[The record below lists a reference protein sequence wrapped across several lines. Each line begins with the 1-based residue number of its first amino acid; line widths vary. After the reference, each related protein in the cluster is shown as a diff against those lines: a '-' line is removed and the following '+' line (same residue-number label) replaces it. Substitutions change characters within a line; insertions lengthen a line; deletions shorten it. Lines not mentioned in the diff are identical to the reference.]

1 MKEKTKEIFAAP
13 WMVKYQVHECWG
25 TDFEIGTTDGMRVAI
40 SPTEEH
46 ANRILHLP
54 ELYDALVDAAL
65 GRCWACSGI
74 GSDILESGCPKKND
88 TTCYVAKW
96 LELLR
101 KVRDGEK

>member
-1 MKEKTKEIFAAP
+1 MTDQTKQLFNAP
-13 WMVKYQVHECWG
+13 WRIWG
-25 TDFEIGTTDGMRVAI
+25 DGCQIDDNNGNEVAHTNDDLKNAARI
-40 SPTEEH
+40 S
-46 ANRILHLP
+46 LLP

-101 KVRDGEK
+101 KVRDGQ